1 VTDSFNLFFDLK
13 TFAGSEYIRLTGFG
27 NAAGLL
33 AEKGL
38 PGFGFVSQT

>member
-1 VTDSFNLFFDLK
+1 LV
-13 TFAGSEYIRLTGFG
+13 GFG

-38 PGFGFVSQT
+38 PGFSMMKQSAIDLDSLVQMKEQKEDEE